1 MNTIL
6 LKENDLEINAFL
18 DEINVNQSF
27 DEDDTEDDEF
37 RKFLIILQ
45 IKIFFLLYCAMNS
58 YF

>member
-37 RKFLIILQ
+37 RKSL
-45 IKIFFLLYCAMNS
+45 
-58 YF
+58 

>member
-45 IKIFFLLYCAMNS
+45 IKIFFCCTVL
-58 YF
+58 